1 MDKLMDF
8 IDLKEQQKL
17 IRKNI
22 DTRISNVLNHG
33 QYIQGPEVKELE
45 KELSYFSGS
54 EYVLCCSSGT
64 DALLLG
70 LIALGLKPNEGVIVP
85 SFTFASTA
93 ETVCMLGAV
102 PFFSDVKL
110 DSYNICEQS
119 VLKCIDESRNLG
131 IKVKGI
137 ISVGLFGQPCD
148 MDKIK
153 DLAKTNDLWILDDAA
168 QSFGSTYK
176 NKLSGNLSEI
186 TATSFF
192 PAKPLGCYGDGGA
205 LFTNEEHFYKIAYSS
220 HLHGMGSK
228 KYEYDRIGMNGRID
242 TIQAAILLEKLKIF
256 KSELNLRNEI
266 AQQYKNKFL
275 DLKTNIKLPT
285 VIPDATSSWAQFT
298 IQLPIKY
305 DRTKFQIKMK
315 EKNIPTAI
323 YYPIPLHCQKPYKNF
338 PISSDDLENTNYL
351 SKCVVSLPMHPY
363 LSSENINYISETVNE
378 IIHN

>member
-1 MDKLMDF
+1 MDF

-45 KELSYFSGS
+45 KELSVFSGS

-93 ETVCMLGAV
+93 ESVCMLGAV

-119 VLKCIDESRNLG
+119 ILKCIDESRNLG

-176 NKLSGNLSEI
+176 NIISGNLSEI

>member
-1 MDKLMDF
+1 MDF

-45 KELSYFSGS
+45 KELSDFSGS
-54 EYVLCCSSGT
+54 KYVLCCSSGT

-70 LIALGLKPNEGVIVP
+70 LIALGLKPSEGVIVP

-93 ETVCMLGAV
+93 EAVCMLGAV

-110 DSYNICEQS
+110 DSYNICEKS
-119 VLKCIDESRNLG
+119 ILKCIDESKKLG
-131 IKVKGI
+131 IQVKGI

-168 QSFGSTYK
+168 QSFGSSYK
-176 NKLSGNLSEI
+176 NKISGNLSEI

-242 TIQAAILLEKLKIF
+242 TIQAAILLEKIKIF
-256 KSELNLRNEI
+256 KSELTLRNEI

-298 IQLPIKY
+298 IQLPIKF
-305 DRTKFQIKMK
+305 DRTKFQTKMK
-315 EKNIPTAI
+315 EKNIPIAI

-338 PISSDDLENTNYL
+338 PISSDNLENTNHL
-351 SKCVVSLPMHPY
+351 SKCVVSLPMHAY
-363 LSSENINYISETVNE
+363 LSLENINYISETVNE

>member
-1 MDKLMDF
+1 MDF

-256 KSELNLRNEI
+256 KSELKLRNEI